1 VKPVQFSDPAA
12 AELAAAVRWYEQRR
26 VGLGAD
32 FFDAVASTIE
42 LIRSHPE
49 IGAER
54 RGRSVSRQFNV
65 KRFPYKLKKMLCALD
80 EHRLV
85 DTDPADRWCIKP
97 ELAPLI
103 RQILEPSA
111 LAQRCLSLADDVR
124 SWVSGQA
131 GLIDTNAFE
140 DRFREPLTAVREKLA
155 RDYAITD
162 PVLTGMPSGAERVRA
177 IADALM
183 RIAWELPA
191 DRIG

>member
-1 VKPVQFSDPAA
+1 MVVALEEPPKYVSDAM
-12 AELAAAVRWYEQRR
+12 
-26 VGLGAD
+26 
-32 FFDAVASTIE
+32 S
-42 LIRSHPE
+42 
-49 IGAER
+49 
-54 RGRSVSRQFNV
+54 
-65 KRFPYKLKKMLCALD
+65 LKDMLSALD

-85 DTDPADRWCIKP
+85 DTDPADRWCIEP

-111 LAQRCLSLADDVR
+111 LAQRCLSLAGDVR

-140 DRFREPLTAVREKLA
+140 DRFRERLTAVREKVA

-162 PVLTGMPSGAERVRA
+162 PALTGMPSGAERVRA

-183 RIAWELPA
+183 RMRGSCRPIALGDGAALAPRMVSRAHHDSCRKPA
-191 DRIG
+191 DSCSGRRRRTGPND